1 MGMPVMI
8 MGITFVVNL
17 IIGYFIGQDEPYYT
31 GALCS
36 IFIMLGVAG
45 VIIAAQ
51 TFPFAIG
58 FSIRRLD
65 YFLGTAAFAVF
76 VSLAFAAALVI
87 LTYVEQQSN
96 GWGVRMH
103 YFHLPWLTDGGTI
116 SRFWIFFV
124 GFLHLFFVGFIYS
137 CSYRR
142 FGRLGVL
149 LLSAILFVSA
159 SFGSF
164 LLTYYDQWGAMVDF
178 FKPLT
183 AVELFSWLALP
194 VPLYAAICYAL
205 LRKSAA

>member
-1 MGMPVMI
+1 MI

-36 IFIMLGVAG
+36 IFIMVGVTG
-45 VIIAAQ
+45 VMIAAQ

-65 YFLGTAAFAVF
+65 FFLGTAAFAVL
-76 VSLAFAAALVI
+76 VSVAFAAALDI

-103 YFHLPWLTDGGTI
+103 YFHLPWLSDGWAI
-116 SRFWIFFV
+116 SRFWVFLV
-124 GFLHLFFVGFIYS
+124 GFLHLFFVGFVYAS
-137 CSYRR
+137 VYRR

-149 LLSAILFVSA
+149 SLSAVLFVA
-159 SFGSF
+159 GSFGTF
-164 LLTYYDQWGAMVDF
+164 LLTYYDQWGALLDF

-183 AVELFSWLALP
+183 SVELFSWAAIP
-194 VPLYAAICYAL
+194 IPLYAAISYGL
-205 LRKSAA
+205 LRKSVA